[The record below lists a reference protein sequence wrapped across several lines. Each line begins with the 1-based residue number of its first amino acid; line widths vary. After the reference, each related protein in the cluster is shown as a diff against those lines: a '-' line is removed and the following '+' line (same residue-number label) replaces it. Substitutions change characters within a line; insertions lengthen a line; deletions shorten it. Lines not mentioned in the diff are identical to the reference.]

1 MRITMN
7 RIVTFTLVVLIALV
21 AASSGLAQRPP
32 AGGPPPGGGHPQG
45 DPRRGGPPPPEG
57 RPGDMQGPPPGRRPP
72 PPFGPQADLLSYD
85 MRFGDRLVKGVP
97 YSAQF
102 VTESTQTLGDGTRI
116 TRKSNG
122 SVYRNGEGRTRREQ
136 TLGAIGP
143 IALEGEPLQMVFIND
158 PIARANYVL
167 DARSHTV
174 RHLPY
179 HETPPPPPPLPSDF
193 QEKADPVRT
202 ESLGKKV
209 IEGVEAEGT
218 RSTIAIPA
226 GRVGNDRPLEIIS
239 ERWYS
244 PELQIVVMSKHK
256 DPFAGENVYRL
267 TDIKREEPARSLFEV
282 PAGYTL
288 EEGPPRGG
296 PPRDG
301 PPREGSRRPRPME
314 ERQPDQ

>member
-1 MRITMN
+1 MRVTSSRIIT
-7 RIVTFTLVVLIALV
+7 VTLVALLALAT
-21 AASSGLAQRPP
+21 AATALAQ
-32 AGGPPPGGGHPQG
+32 GPPPGGPPGGGRPG
-45 DPRRGGPPPPEG
+45 GPGPRRGGPPPPEG
-57 RPGDMQGPPPGRRPP
+57 RSGDMRDQGHRPP
-72 PPFGPQADLLSYD
+72 PPFGPQADFLSSE
-85 MRFGDRLVKGVP
+85 MRFGDRLIKGVP

-122 SVYRNGEGRTRREQ
+122 SVYRNAEGRTRREQ

-143 IALEGEPLQMVFIND
+143 IALDGEPLQMIFIND
-158 PIARANYVL
+158 PIARAHYVL

-174 RHLPY
+174 RRMPY
-179 HETPPPPPPLPSDF
+179 HDGPPPPPPLPSDF

-202 ESLGKKV
+202 ESLGKRV

-244 PELQIVVMSKHK
+244 SELQIVVLSKHK

-267 TDIKREEPARSLFEV
+267 TNISREEPPLSLFEV
-282 PAGYTL
+282 PAGYSL
-288 EEGPPRGG
+288 EEGPPK
-296 PPRDG
+296 DG
-301 PPREGSRRPRPME
+301 PRRPRP
-314 ERQPDQ
+314 